1 MHFKVA
7 ILCCLLLS
15 TICVAATTIDD
26 ADISV
31 KLAGAWKGEGKAFG
45 MSTRPVMIWEPAL
58 GGKFMKLTYRNEMM
72 SAKGDV
78 RVFEGHA
85 YYKALGGG
93 KYRATWFDSQGA
105 VHPIEATFDGIT
117 LTSNWG
123 TKETEIGKTMYR
135 LVNANTIE
143 LVDYVQTKEG
153 TWKEFSRATLRKE

>member
-1 MHFKVA
+1 MLFKLT
-7 ILCCLLLS
+7 ILSCLLLS
-15 TICVAATTIDD
+15 ALAVGASSIDD
-26 ADISV
+26 ADITS

-105 VHPIEATFDGIT
+105 VHPIEATFDGVT

-123 TKETEIGKTMYR
+123 TRETEVGRTTYR
-135 LVNANTIE
+135 LVNAGTIE
-143 LVDYVQTKEG
+143 VVDFVQTKDG

>member
-1 MHFKVA
+1 MLFKLT
-7 ILCCLLLS
+7 ILSCLLLS
-15 TICVAATTIDD
+15 GLCVAAATTED

-58 GGKFMKLTYRNEMM
+58 GGQFMKLTYRNEMM

-85 YYKALGGG
+85 YYKAIGGG

-105 VHPIEATFDGIT
+105 VHPIEAAFDGVT

-123 TKETEIGKTMYR
+123 TKDTEVGRTTYR
-135 LVNANTIE
+135 LVNPNAIE
-143 LVDYVQTKEG
+143 VVDFVQTKDG
-153 TWKEFSRATLRKE
+153 TWKEFSRATLKK